1 MRSAISSRVWLSV
14 IILLAFALRLIAL
27 DARPVWYD
35 EAFAIL
41 YASRSFSEMIQ
52 GTLFQ
57 VGGAAA
63 DVHPLFYYFSL
74 HLWMRGV
81 GDSVFAVRFFSVGF
95 GIATIPILYRLAR
108 TLFDQR
114 VALATALVVA
124 LAPFHIAYSQEC
136 RMYASLGF
144 WSALALWAFVELWRT
159 SRKHWWGILVLS
171 GAGALHSHNLAFVIF
186 AGLGAWIIYDA
197 VRTRATRLL
206 RVTILAG
213 LAMLALWFP
222 WLIFVPSQFGK
233 IAQAYWV
240 IPPTVV
246 TLVQTLL
253 VFTFDFDNAVMP
265 QVWLPFLLCGA
276 LFLPIL
282 VIFEMA
288 RRARQMEQPSR
299 RALGLVVTLVLV
311 PILLLFAISQWR
323 PVYIT
328 RALMPSFLL
337 YALLIGWTWTR
348 MPRRVGVT
356 IALGLGAL
364 VIVTLSAYY
373 AYADFPRAPFKQVAQ
388 VLRERAQPSD
398 AIVHDNKLSFFPMHY
413 YDRTLAQA
421 FIADPTG
428 AGSDTLAYPTQQMLQ
443 LYASS
448 FETVASGKSRVWFV
462 IFQTAIDE
470 AAREGRAHANLT
482 WMEQHF
488 RLVSYERFNDLNVYL
503 FER

>member
-1 MRSAISSRVWLSV
+1 MRSAISSRVWLFV

-27 DARPVWYD
+27 DTRPLWYD

-57 VGGAAA
+57 VGGVAA

-81 GDSVFAVRFFSVGF
+81 GDSVFAARFFSVGF

-114 VALATALVVA
+114 VALTTALVVA

-136 RMYASLGF
+136 RMYAPLGF
-144 WSALALWAFVELWRT
+144 WSALALWAFVQLWRT
-159 SRKHWWGILVLS
+159 SRRRWWGIFVLG
-171 GAGALHSHNLAFVIF
+171 GACALHTHNLAFAIF
-186 AGLGAWIIYDA
+186 ATLGAWVIYDA
-197 VRTRATRLL
+197 VRTRGMRLL

-213 LAMLALWFP
+213 LAMLALWSP

-233 IAQAYWV
+233 IVQAYWV
-240 IPPTVV
+240 TPPTLV

-265 QVWLPFLLCGA
+265 QVWLPFLLGGA
-276 LFLPIL
+276 LFLPMLTVSEI
-282 VIFEMA
+282 A
-288 RRARQMEQPSR
+288 RRASQMDQPSR
-299 RALGLVVTLVLV
+299 RALGFVVTVVLV
-311 PILLLFAISQWR
+311 PILLLLAISQWR

-337 YALLIGWTWTR
+337 YVLLIAWTGTR
-348 MPRRVGVT
+348 LPRRVGVT

-364 VIVTLSAYY
+364 VLITLSAYY
-373 AYADFPRAPFKQVAQ
+373 TYADFPRAPFKQVVQ
-388 VLRERAQPSD
+388 VLRERMRSSD

-421 FIADPTG
+421 FLADPPG
-428 AGSDTLAYPTQQMLQ
+428 AGSDTLAYPTQQTLQ

-448 FETVASGKSRVWFV
+448 FETVTLGKSRVWFV

-482 WMEQHF
+482 WMKQQF
-488 RLVSYERFNDLNVYL
+488 RLVSHERFNDLNVYL